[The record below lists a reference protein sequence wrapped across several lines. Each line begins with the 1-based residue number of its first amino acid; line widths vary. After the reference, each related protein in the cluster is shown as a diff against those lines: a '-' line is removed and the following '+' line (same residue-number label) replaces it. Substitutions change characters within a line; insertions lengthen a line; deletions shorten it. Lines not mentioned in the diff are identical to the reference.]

1 MDMTLNK
8 QTRILFICALV
19 GMGLV
24 LATHFVRP
32 LLVHPLPWVGFVF
45 GVLPNFGAALGLP
58 GVFSVVINGYYKSK
72 DLEISPTNLIIFSLF
87 ISEVGLFGWE
97 LLQYFFWKYPIDPAD
112 LVATLLG
119 GSIVLGLGLWAGKA
133 VMSNQ

>member
-1 MDMTLNK
+1 MNMTVNK
-8 QTRILFICALV
+8 QTRILYICTLV

-24 LATHFVRP
+24 LLTHFVRP
-32 LLVHPLPWVGFVF
+32 LLVDPRAWVGFVF

-58 GVFSVVINGYYKSK
+58 GVFSVVINGYYKSRE
-72 DLEISPTNLIIFSLF
+72 LEISPSNLIILSLF

-112 LVATLLG
+112 LVVTLLG
-119 GSIVLGLGLWAGKA
+119 GSIVLGLGLWSGRA
-133 VMSNQ
+133 VSSN